1 MKIVID
7 LLPAVV
13 FFAFYAWGDIY
24 TATTAVI
31 VACVLQTFGYRM
43 TAGNYDKAH
52 LLTLVLALVFG
63 GATLALRDPEFIKAK
78 PTLIYGLMALAFL
91 GSHVFGRELM
101 VKRLLGK
108 VFVLPAPLWTRLN
121 LAWVAF
127 FIVQAGANVLVAANF
142 SEVIWVNFKTFGDV
156 GLMLVFMLVQFFFL
170 RGYIVEPEPEEPAA
184 DVAEVADGQSGD

>member
-24 TATTAVI
+24 TATTAVM

-43 TAGNYDKAH
+43 AAGKYDKAH
-52 LLTLVLALVFG
+52 LLTLALALVFG

-91 GSHVFGRELM
+91 GSHFFGRELL
-101 VKRLLGK
+101 VKRMLGK
-108 VFVLPAPLWTRLN
+108 AFELPAPLWTRLN
-121 LAWVAF
+121 LAWVLF

-156 GLMLVFMLVQFFFL
+156 GLMIIFMLVQFFFL
-170 RGYIVEPEPEEPAA
+170 RDYLVAAEPEKPAV
-184 DVAEVADGQSGD
+184 DVTEAPDGQAGD